1 MRRSLRSYLAGWNRP
16 ERAAYLFIAPALAIL
31 LLFTVVPLLAT
42 LAISTMNMDV
52 FLQVK
57 GFIGLDHFERLL
69 GDDRLI
75 DAIKHTLYFAG
86 VEVPL
91 QIILALLT
99 AVYLSRN
106 TRWRKLLRSVYFVPS
121 ICSFTAIGIVASF
134 LLDPQTGVY
143 PAYLVNLGLPRLE
156 FFRDPAWAMP
166 SVIALTVWR
175 SFGYSMII
183 LVAGIQSIPDSY
195 YEAAQ
200 LDGAGKA
207 RQLFSITIPMLM
219 PSLSFCV
226 ITTTIAAMQVFDQ
239 IFVTTQGGP
248 LNKTETIVG
257 YIYNTGFKMAP
268 YDLGYASAISVMLFV
283 FIMAITLVMNRYFL
297 RREADMA

>member
-1 MRRSLRSYLAGWNRP
+1 MRSIRHWLNVWNRP
-16 ERAAYLFIAPALAIL
+16 EKAAYLFIAPALAVL

-42 LAISTMNMDV
+42 LVISTLDMDV

-57 GFIGLDHFERLL
+57 GFVGLDHFEHLFK
-69 GDDRLI
+69 DDRLI
-75 DAIKHTLYFAG
+75 ESIKHTLYFTG

-91 QIILALLT
+91 QIALALLT
-99 AVYLSRN
+99 AVYVSRN
-106 TRWRKLLRSVYFVPS
+106 TRYRKFLRSVYFVPS

-143 PAYLVNLGLPRLE
+143 PSYLAHLGLPRLE

-183 LVAGIQSIPDSY
+183 LVAGIQSIPESH

-200 LDGAGKA
+200 LDGAGKIK
-207 RQLFSITIPMLM
+207 QFFTITIPMLI
-219 PSLSFCV
+219 PSLSFCI
-226 ITTTIAAMQVFDQ
+226 ITTTISAMQVFDQ

-268 YDLGYASAISVMLFV
+268 YDLGYASAISVLLFV
-283 FIMAITLVMNRYFL
+283 VVMAITLLMNQYFL
-297 RREADMA
+297 RREADLG

>member
-1 MRRSLRSYLAGWNRP
+1 MRSIRHWLNGWNRP
-16 ERAAYLFIAPALAIL
+16 EKAAYLFIAPALAVL
-31 LLFTVVPLLAT
+31 LLFTVVPLIAT
-42 LAISTMNMDV
+42 LVISTLDMDV

-57 GFIGLDHFERLL
+57 GFIGLDHFERLFQ
-69 GDDRLI
+69 DDRLI
-75 DAIKHTLYFAG
+75 ESAKHTLYFAG
-86 VEVPL
+86 IEVPL

-99 AVYLSRN
+99 AVYVSRN
-106 TRWRKLLRSVYFVPS
+106 TRYRKFLRSVYFVPS

-143 PAYLVNLGLPRLE
+143 PSYLENLGLPRLE
-156 FFRDPAWAMP
+156 FFRDPSWAMP
-166 SVIALTVWR
+166 SVIALTAWR

-183 LVAGIQSIPDSY
+183 LVAGIQSIPESY

-207 RQLFSITIPMLM
+207 KQFFAITIPMLM

-268 YDLGYASAISVMLFV
+268 YDLGYASAISVLLFV
-283 FIMAITLVMNRYFL
+283 AIMAITLLMNRYFL
-297 RREADMA
+297 RREADLA